1 MSIFNTEMKNHDN
14 IVLVEKNKLITINIL
29 ISKALI
35 NSYIHHEEF
44 VPVNNVQGKNDKK
57 LNILRRLWSIL

>member
-1 MSIFNTEMKNHDN
+1 MKNHDN